1 MEFVIVKS
9 DILKMK
15 NKNVYNAIK
24 IVKAAVLNQVIVL
37 SVTEKF
43 ILIRIIFKIQEI
55 YLILVNAYMDTI
67 IIH

>member
-1 MEFVIVKS
+1 MEFVIVES

-43 ILIRIIFKIQEI
+43 ILIRIKFKIHEI

-67 IIH
+67 IIL